1 MERAFAGDAC
11 ALAACARARL
21 DVERVASTSAVTRMY
36 AEYPVKLLA
45 PKAHVTP
52 GSDCAWAYAVSCGGG
67 LVSGDASGT
76 TVRVADGCAL
86 ALATQGTQKVYKHN
100 KRRFGEF
107 DDKSDGSKSG
117 GGVGE
122 TVAALHAT
130 VGDGALLAVLPD
142 PTQIFAR
149 AVFRQTQAI
158 ELNASGSCVCVDWL
172 TAGRIAH
179 GNERWA
185 FDEASL
191 RTRVSVGGEPAVIES
206 QRLRN
211 STREAMINGD
221 RTLSQRMGAV
231 NVLATLIIIGPRV
244 RALATSAVA
253 WARER
258 ARASMLV
265 EGASWIHQPSSLK
278 RDDARFFVSASEI
291 TAAES
296 PATGAVLR
304 FFAEDSE
311 TVYAAL
317 REILAPLE
325 ADLGAPPYAERGA
338 A

>member
-1 MERAFAGDAC
+1 MERAFAGDERAI
-11 ALAACARARL
+11 AACARARL

-45 PKAHVTP
+45 PKAHVMP
-52 GSDCAWAYAVSCGGG
+52 GSDCAWAYSVSCGGG

-76 TVRVADGCAL
+76 TIRVADGCAL

-107 DDKSDGSKSG
+107 DDKDTGSGRG

-158 ELNASGSCVCVDWL
+158 ELSATGSCVCVDWL
-172 TAGRIAH
+172 TAGRVAH

-191 RTRVSVGGEPAVIES
+191 RTRVSVDGEPAVIES
-206 QRLRN
+206 QRLRA
-211 STREAMINGD
+211 STREPMINDD

-231 NVLATLIIIGPRV
+231 NVLATVIILGPRV
-244 RALATSAVA
+244 QALAKTAVA

-265 EGASWIHQPSSLK
+265 EGASWIHQPASLK
-278 RDDARFFVSASEI
+278 REDDRFFVSASEI
-291 TAAES
+291 TPADS
-296 PATGAVLR
+296 PSSGAVLR
-304 FFAEDSE
+304 FFAQDSE
-311 TVYAAL
+311 TVYEAL
-317 REILAPLE
+317 RVVLAPLA